1 MKSFAD
7 WTTDIAKA
15 NNAPKAE
22 TYAGAMTWDEWLD
35 SGCVLEDDDTNE
47 YLACC
52 QGCGEWTV
60 VECEAHEFD
69 PAYHYCNGSP
79 RCTP

>member
-7 WTTDIAKA
+7 WTSDLAAA
-15 NNAPKAE
+15 NNAPKA
-22 TYAGAMTWDEWLD
+22 ADKGVLGMTWDDWIA
-35 SGCVLEDDDTNE
+35 SGCVSDEGDGT

-52 QGCGEWTV
+52 QGCASWTE

>member
-15 NNAPKAE
+15 NNPTK
-22 TYAGAMTWDEWLD
+22 TYAGAMDWDEWLD
-35 SGCVLEDDDTNE
+35 SGCVEADGDE

-60 VECEAHEFD
+60 VECEAHQFD
-69 PAYHYCNGSP
+69 PAYHYCGASP
-79 RCTP
+79 RCCP